1 MWMCPEPTFT
11 VLDDLLT
18 YLGFLIRK
26 QSISEAKTAKTKPK
40 QEAGIG
46 PENL

>member
-11 VLDDLLT
+11 VLDDSLS
-18 YLGFLIRK
+18 YRGFLRK